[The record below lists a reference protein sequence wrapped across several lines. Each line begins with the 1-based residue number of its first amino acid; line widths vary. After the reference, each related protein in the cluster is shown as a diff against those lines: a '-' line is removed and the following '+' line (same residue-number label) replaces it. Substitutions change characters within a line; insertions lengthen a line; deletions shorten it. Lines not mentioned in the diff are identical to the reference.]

1 MRSLNKVQLIG
12 HLGADPEVKH
22 LDKGSIVAKLRLA
35 TNRSYKDRDGNQKD
49 ETDWHSLVFWN
60 KGAELCEKFLHK
72 GSYVY
77 VEGSLRTR
85 SWQDKDGNT
94 KYITEVAG
102 DNFIILDKKGDSSER
117 EVSTAPA
124 ANVTDD
130 QPSDDLPF

>member
-49 ETDWHSLVFWN
+49 ETDWHSVVFWN
-60 KGAELCEKFLHK
+60 KPAEFCEKYLRK
-72 GSYVY
+72 GSYIY

-85 SWQDKDGNT
+85 SWQDKDNNT
-94 KYITEVAG
+94 KYITEVTG
-102 DNFIILDKKGDSSER
+102 DNFIILDKRGDSSER
-117 EVSTAPA
+117 E
-124 ANVTDD
+124 
-130 QPSDDLPF
+130 